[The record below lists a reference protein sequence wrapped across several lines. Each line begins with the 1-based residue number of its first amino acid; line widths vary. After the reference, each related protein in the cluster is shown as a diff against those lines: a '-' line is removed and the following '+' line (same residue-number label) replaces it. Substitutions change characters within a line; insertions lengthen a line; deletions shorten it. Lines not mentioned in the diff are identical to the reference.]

1 MITQQDLQAAIA
13 ECQGNK
19 NPNRDTCMM
28 LAAFYT
34 IQDHLYPKAEEQP
47 PAVQYSYAAEQ
58 TDQVSYD
65 SGTAFSD
72 AIQGKDMNQVLAVM
86 DEAMTTIQALLPRLY
101 NGIMQELTD

>member
-1 MITQQDLQAAIA
+1 MITEYDLQAAIA
-13 ECQGNK
+13 ECQGHK

-34 IQDHLYPKAEEQP
+34 IQDHLYPKAEEP
-47 PAVQYSYAAEQ
+47 PAAQYSFASGQ

-72 AIQGKDMNQVLAVM
+72 AIQGKDMNEVLAVM